1 MPITLSLFP
10 LSQMDF
16 SCGTHAPIHVGSRD
30 TSVWG
35 STDLSQ
41 GGFTEPP
48 DYDSCIF
55 SDDEIDVRF
64 SSDDDDI
71 HYATRVM
78 RVFCDVD
85 DLEKPL
91 RADSFSEK
99 DYLEDGHSESSWT
112 ISSLHDDEYLTK
124 AVEAEYESE
133 TDSEFTNVTPM
144 SSFTEF
150 LDTSTTSSDLASL
163 LAWADA
169 YVAEREGAKVID
181 LVEISHLILDTMIA
195 DVINQ

>member
-1 MPITLSLFP
+1 
-10 LSQMDF
+10 MDF
-16 SCGTHAPIHVGSRD
+16 SCGTHAPIHVDSRD

-35 STDLSQ
+35 STDLSLT
-41 GGFTEPP
+41 GFTEPP
-48 DYDSCIF
+48 EYDTCIF
-55 SDDEIDVRF
+55 SDDEIDARF

-71 HYATRVM
+71 PYAKRVM

-99 DYLEDGHSESSWT
+99 DDLADGRSESSWT
-112 ISSLHDDEYLTK
+112 IISLHDDEYLTK

-133 TDSEFTNVTPM
+133 TDSEFTNVTPL

-181 LVEISHLILDTMIA
+181 LVEISHMILDAMIA
-195 DVINQ
+195 EVINQ